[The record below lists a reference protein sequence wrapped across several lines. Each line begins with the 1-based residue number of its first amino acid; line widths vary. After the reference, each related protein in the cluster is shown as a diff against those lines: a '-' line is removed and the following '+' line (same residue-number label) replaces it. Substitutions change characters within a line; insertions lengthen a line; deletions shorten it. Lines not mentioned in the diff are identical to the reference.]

1 MGLFK
6 KHLHPLLSRKNRK
19 DNDPNSAFIDAI
31 DDTLRDVEGDIV
43 ESKIHSSLKTAK
55 GWSLD
60 EYGSWFGVPR
70 NSGENDS
77 SYRRRIVRYIS
88 VPRGTNTAIKW
99 AVRNYLQDPNAGI
112 EIYEPFRDIFFLN
125 RSLLNGDHHLM
136 GYNYRFA
143 VIHINISEPFDESI
157 MGYLKDFIPAGVR
170 AHFNYDP
177 SIPRTTVTDSEVSAS
192 IFSMQ
197 VGKSNLHAE
206 AFSGLERY
214 IGGRVQLGDDD
225 GVMKSFI
232 TNISELNSNEVL
244 TGSFSKDRELYH
256 ALGTGRNVTPG
267 LYSRIG
273 ELYNVLEGFEESSYK
288 DLTNNSNGT
297 ETVKITLN
305 PANEVYQIWNIDQY
319 FHKRYYGSDVRVD
332 RTREGY
338 AELIE
343 GSEYTWI
350 SKMEDRGKSYDFQI
364 YNYNSG
370 RWETLERVF
379 GKGSFEK
386 FHARLENPIKYLNEN
401 RLLVTRIKANDVLK
415 LELDY
420 MALDYRIL
428 RTEEIAREALGV
440 LSGHIYGSVPMPVEK

>member
-31 DDTLRDVEGDIV
+31 DDTLRDVEGDII

-60 EYGSWFGVPR
+60 EYGSWFGVSR

-88 VPRGTNTAIKW
+88 IPRGTNTAIKW

-143 VIHINISEPFDESI
+143 VIHINISEPFDEGI
-157 MGYLKDFIPAGVR
+157 MDYLRDFIPAGVR

-197 VGKSNLHAE
+197 VGKSNLQAE

-225 GVMKSFI
+225 EVMKTFI
-232 TNISELNSNEVL
+232 TNISELNSNKVL

-256 ALGTGRNVTPG
+256 VLGTGRNVTPG

-288 DLTNNSNGT
+288 DLTNNSNGV
-297 ETVKITLN
+297 ETVKMSLN
-305 PANEVYQIWNIDQY
+305 PADEIYQIWNIDQY

-332 RTREGY
+332 RTREGH
-338 AELIE
+338 AELLE

-350 SKMEDRGKSYDFQI
+350 TKMEDRGKSYDFQI
-364 YNYNSG
+364 YNYNSR

-386 FHARLENPIKYLNEN
+386 FHTRLDNPIKYLNEN
-401 RLLVTRIKANDVLK
+401 RLLITRIKANDVLN

-420 MALDYRIL
+420 MALDYR
-428 RTEEIAREALGV
+428 
-440 LSGHIYGSVPMPVEK
+440 VPIK